1 MPSFAGFPDPIRQS
15 DRALAEWVANA
26 RPGDPFPEPWCQAHS
41 PLQSIIAHLAELGV
55 MQLPRQGTDIA
66 TVAREATAAARD
78 WLERNPPPPPQ
89 PERSSPAQIR
99 NRTWGR

>member
-1 MPSFAGFPDPIRQS
+1 MPGFAGFPDPIRPS

-26 RPGDPFPEPWCQAHS
+26 KPGSKYPEPWCQAHS

-55 MQLPRQGTDIA
+55 MELPKPGTDIA
-66 TVAREATAAARD
+66 QVARDATAAAKD
-78 WLERNPPPPPQ
+78 WLERNPPPQ
-89 PERSSPAQIR
+89 PEPETSTRAQIR